1 MPSYVIV
8 HSPRRIGETIEATL
22 CEPGPLGYPD
32 HKTNVPVQVRLV
44 SEQILAVDGENRRII
59 SCVGQNGTTTYLV
72 NGTGKA
78 VRNRERRAA
87 LARASEL
94 LKQLTRVVTALDP
107 GDNTILG
114 HLEAV
119 SVWLNSERERATS
132 TPRIGA
138 PKGVPDDHAA
148 R

>member
-1 MPSYVIV
+1 MPSYVIM
-8 HSPRRIGETIEATL
+8 HSPRRIGETVEATL

-44 SEQILAVDGENRRII
+44 SEQILAVDGENCRII

-87 LARASEL
+87 LVRASEL
-94 LKQLTRVVTALDP
+94 LKQLTATIMPLRAESADP
-107 GDNTILG
+107 
-114 HLEAV
+114 E
-119 SVWLNSERERATS
+119 SVAENLQLLYDWIARERECAT
-132 TPRIGA
+132 TA
-138 PKGVPDDHAA
+138 PKGIP